1 MCKMDRGRS
10 EEDRLCN
17 GTGSGP
23 NPSVKAMLYSFM
35 GLPSYI
41 SCPLPQ
47 RSPPCQVGLLAS
59 LTLVQTEALTP
70 RTGSHPDRA
79 NGKKAFV
86 PRLKL

>member
-1 MCKMDRGRS
+1 MQWNRLRAQPLCEGRA
-10 EEDRLCN
+10 LLLH
-17 GTGSGP
+17 G
-23 NPSVKAMLYSFM
+23 AAF
-35 GLPSYI
+35 I

-86 PRLKL
+86 PGLKL